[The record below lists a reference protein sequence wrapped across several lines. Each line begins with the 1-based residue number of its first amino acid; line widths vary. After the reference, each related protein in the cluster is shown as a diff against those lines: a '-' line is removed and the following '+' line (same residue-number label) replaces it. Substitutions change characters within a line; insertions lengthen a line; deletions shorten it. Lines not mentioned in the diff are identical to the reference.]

1 MAQVYQN
8 KEKNITILGT
18 ETDFT
23 GELTFRDNL
32 VITGKFHGSINA
44 TGASEFPTICTLC
57 ARSIT
62 PLSYNPMPSPNFSKQ
77 I

>member
-1 MAQVYQN
+1 MAQANQN

-32 VITGKFHGSINA
+32 VIEK
-44 TGASEFPTICTLC
+44 
-57 ARSIT
+57 T
-62 PLSYNPMPSPNFSKQ
+62 PPLKWRF
-77 I
+77 